1 MPTALDALFDQLN
14 RDLFDGTLPKHRVR
28 RCASRTGERGFI
40 DAQECT
46 IWICTTQATRETLL
60 HEMCHIGTPGH
71 GRPFRNKLRRLAR
84 GGEAWARAER
94 VYYVRREL
102 WLRAEQW
109 IALWRCAQ
117 EMKEASPTGM
127 R

>member
-1 MPTALDALFDQLN
+1 MDTDLNALFDELN
-14 RDLFDGTLPKHRVR
+14 RELFDGTLPKHRVH
-28 RCASRTGERGFI
+28 RCESRAGERGFI
-40 DAQECT
+40 DEQART
-46 IWICTTQATRETLL
+46 IWICTTHASRETLL

-71 GRPFRNKLRRLAR
+71 GRRFRNKLRRLAR
-84 GGEAWARAER
+84 SGEAWARAER
-94 VYYVRREL
+94 VYYVRQEL

-109 IALWRCAQ
+109 IALWRCVQ